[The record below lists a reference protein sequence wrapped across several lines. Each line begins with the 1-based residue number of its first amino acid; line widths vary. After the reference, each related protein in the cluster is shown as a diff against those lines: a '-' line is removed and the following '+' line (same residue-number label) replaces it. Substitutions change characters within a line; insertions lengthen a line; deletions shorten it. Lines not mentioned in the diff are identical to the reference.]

1 MTVALCCGK
10 DTARVARLTNTFTS
24 TDDGSMINVTPTL
37 YTLSSREPDLMCRAA
52 QRDKLCHDNILYKQ
66 NIQETYPEVFLET
79 QRQAVSVCLDE
90 ETYITVTHYCLKKQS
105 PFFPSHPP
113 PFFPSYPSLKPNWS
127 KQNSLPLLHPTL
139 GDVLRDP
146 RGEMCAL
153 SLTLLLALRTAP
165 LSFS

>member
-1 MTVALCCGK
+1 MLWQRCGSL
-10 DTARVARLTNTFTS
+10 AARLTNTFIS
-24 TDDGSMINVTPTL
+24 TDDGSMLNVAPTL
-37 YTLSSREPDLMCRAA
+37 YTLSSREPDLMSRAA
-52 QRDKLCHDNILYKQ
+52 QRDKLCHDQVLYKQ

-79 QRQAVSVCLDE
+79 QRQAVSACLDE

-105 PFFPSHPP
+105 LFFHPHPP
-113 PFFPSYPSLKPNWS
+113 PFLPSYPSPKPNRS
-127 KQNSLPLLHPTL
+127 KLNISPLLHPTL

-146 RGEMCAL
+146 RGETCAL